1 MELYE
6 IINLNGFK
14 KWIEINYKNVLSG
27 RILISTKLD
36 VKVKKTRNKPA
47 KINAKI
53 NASFGQG
60 DGGTI
65 EEESEEETNREGV
78 RKEDEDR
85 DSFRNKAIG
94 MLRLK
99 VIRARLS
106 HDTETFGK
114 MDPYFQV

>member
-1 MELYE
+1 
-6 IINLNGFK
+6 
-14 KWIEINYKNVLSG
+14 
-27 RILISTKLD
+27 
-36 VKVKKTRNKPA
+36 VKVKKTKNKPA
-47 KINAKI
+47 KII
-53 NASFGQG
+53 ASFGQG
-60 DGGTI
+60 DPGTI

-78 RKEDEDR
+78 KKEDEDR
-85 DSFRNKAIG
+85 NSFSNKAIG